1 MQKTDSE
8 LPQKVVLKYPKSFHP
23 SVTMQFGKVIA
34 QCNNWNGTVNYYYY
48 FPYKK

>member
-8 LPQKVVLKYPKSFHP
+8 FPQKVQSFHP

-48 FPYKK
+48 FPY